1 MTNAKRQKHLV
12 NEYKGYT
19 VPNNHT
25 DIDVIEKFPENHDE
39 WFFNN
44 FIKLRKPAKI
54 KSQCPINID
63 EFKFDKLKEKLQYQ
77 DKLQIEKKFNNGF
90 GSGLQRELKTFD
102 EILSIFE
109 NGDDSYY
116 LTTQYNQEEPEEEED
131 QEGEEE
137 DEEGEEEDDE
147 EEEEEEDDE
156 DDEDEDEEEE
166 EEEGT
171 AFSDTSSIGSIDM
184 NNLRD
189 DFDDCDDS
197 LIDEKHQLS
206 YADIQSRV
214 KELLQP
220 PLTNL
225 YKDENFPLVPQFLSS
240 LIPQQ
245 INLWMGNGKNTGG
258 SIEDMDFDNLS
269 LDEIGK
275 RIPGNGTSSG
285 LHHDHADNLYI
296 LIQGT
301 KRFTLYSPNDTLKLF
316 TVGEI
321 YKIFQNGLIDYEISE
336 FSKNWKHIR
345 DDGAMLINIAEW
357 KIANSDFSTWT
368 EDQILEIIEKDKAQC
383 LSKPTKGD
391 PPSFSK
397 IPPLLLHL
405 DELKDS
411 SHIEKLTNF
420 ANEYFPGFL
429 DLNKLQVWLKP
440 GEQLYLPTGWF
451 HEVSSFAQD
460 ELNPT
465 HIAINYW
472 FIPPTEFFFHTPYK
486 DTYWQEDFD
495 ANKASIEHLKKGIVQ
510 L

>member
-116 LTTQYNQEEPEEEED
+116 LTTQYNQEEPEEEE
-131 QEGEEE
+131 
-137 DEEGEEEDDE
+137 
-147 EEEEEEDDE
+147 EEEEEEDDDDEEEDDDDEEEDDDDEEEDDDDEEE
-156 DDEDEDEEEE
+156 DDEEDEEEEE

-245 INLWMGNGKNTGG
+245 INLWMGNGKNTGD

-275 RIPGNGTSSG
+275 RIPGN
-285 LHHDHADNLYI
+285 
-296 LIQGT
+296 
-301 KRFTLYSPNDTLKLF
+301 
-316 TVGEI
+316 
-321 YKIFQNGLIDYEISE
+321 
-336 FSKNWKHIR
+336 
-345 DDGAMLINIAEW
+345 
-357 KIANSDFSTWT
+357 
-368 EDQILEIIEKDKAQC
+368 
-383 LSKPTKGD
+383 
-391 PPSFSK
+391 
-397 IPPLLLHL
+397 
-405 DELKDS
+405 
-411 SHIEKLTNF
+411 
-420 ANEYFPGFL
+420 

-451 HEVSSFAQD
+451 HEVSSFAQN